1 MLPEIILFVEKLK
14 QTGLISEEGQHIYKI
29 HSVLNILIK
38 EEFEKAKRKYVI
50 GMNGLTKLMTSF
62 TMKLVEIRREIS
74 MKTAQ
79 LNTSK
84 RYYNIIAGN
93 NDLNGSVNF
102 EIKRDKFGNIAGS
115 AYDLSPDFAFNGE
128 SIAILQLYNQ
138 GGFNLNP
145 AIAALERKG
154 FSLKI
159 WSDTVPTIQ
168 EFKKSLEISCQLWI
182 ISDTSVRLNEDLLY
196 EIKMFFEK
204 GKGIFIWGDN
214 DPYFADANNV
224 FKYLIG
230 GDNIMSGNVIG
241 GQVVGIQKKSK
252 KSGLRQNH
260 LITTGISKLYE
271 GNTIATIAEIKDLE
285 PIVYGTENNVTIAV
299 YDQNGKRAI
308 LDTGYTKLFAQ
319 FWDSEGT
326 ARYVVNAASWLVNVE
341 KTKYK

>member
-1 MLPEIILFVEKLK
+1 M
-14 QTGLISEEGQHIYKI
+14 
-29 HSVLNILIK
+29 
-38 EEFEKAKRKYVI
+38 
-50 GMNGLTKLMTSF
+50 
-62 TMKLVEIRREIS
+62 
-74 MKTAQ
+74 
-79 LNTSK
+79 
-84 RYYNIIAGN
+84 
-93 NDLNGSVNF
+93 
-102 EIKRDKFGNIAGS
+102 
-115 AYDLSPDFAFNGE
+115 
-128 SIAILQLYNQ
+128 
-138 GGFNLNP
+138 
-145 AIAALERKG
+145 
-154 FSLKI
+154 
-159 WSDTVPTIQ
+159 
-168 EFKKSLEISCQLWI
+168 EISCQLWI
-182 ISDTSVRLNEDLLY
+182 ISDTSVRLNEDLSY
-196 EIKMFFEK
+196 EIKLFFEK

-252 KSGLRQNH
+252 KAGLRQNH

-285 PIVYGTENNVTIAV
+285 PLVYGTENNVTIAV